1 MILTEKQVLELARN
15 MVGQAGTLN
24 QIAPRMGVDV
34 DELRLDGSRP
44 TGTAD
49 GEGRSRRSLRSAGTK
64 KRLRTA
70 IPKPQPQFGA

>member
-34 DELRLDGSRP
+34 DELRLGWIEAHRDGRW
-44 TGTAD
+44 
-49 GEGRSRRSLRSAGTK
+49 GRAVKEVAKERRHK
-64 KRLRTA
+64 KEA
-70 IPKPQPQFGA
+70 